1 MKKYMDIERLKDKY
15 ATAFVPGENITI
27 TEKVDGA
34 NASITYNPEDDVID
48 AFSRRNKLGFDLTLE
63 GFWNFSQKLDK
74 NIIKEATEN
83 GKYIIFGEWLVKH
96 SIRYPEDRMKHFYV
110 FDVYN
115 TETQEYMPWEI
126 TLQIAE
132 FCGLETV
139 PVFYDGKFQS
149 WEHVNTFLGKTELGG
164 EPTGEGIVV
173 KSQDRLD
180 NKSSKTPCY
189 VKIVTKEFSEVH
201 NPKKEHKEVDPE
213 KLAQVQ
219 RDYETV
225 GTVVTKRRVEKIIQ
239 KFIEDETIPRDYD
252 EHDFGQIAKIL
263 PKALYEDCLKEE
275 PETVQSVENFGKI
288 CAKLGMQFV
297 RELVN

>member
-15 ATAFVPGENITI
+15 ASAFVPGEHITV
-27 TEKVDGA
+27 TEKIDGA
-34 NASITYNPEDDVID
+34 NASITYNPEDDCID

-63 GFWNFSQKLDK
+63 GFYNFSQTLDK
-74 NIIKEATEN
+74 GIIKAATED

-96 SIRYPEDRMKHFYV
+96 SIKYPESFMKQFYV

-132 FCGLETV
+132 FCGLKTV
-139 PVFYDGKFQS
+139 PLFYDGKFQS
-149 WEHVNTFLGKTELGG
+149 WEHVNTFLGKTDMEA
-164 EPTGEGIVV
+164 EPTGEGIVI

-201 NPKKEHKEVDPE
+201 NPKKEYKEVDPE
-213 KLAQVQ
+213 KLQKMQ
-219 RDYETV
+219 KDFETV
-225 GTVVTKRRVEKIIQ
+225 GTIVTKRRVEKILQ
-239 KFIEDETIPRDYD
+239 KFVEDEIIPRDYD
-252 EHDFGQIAKIL
+252 EHNFGQIAKIL
-263 PKALYEDCLKEE
+263 PKALYEDCVKEE
-275 PETVQSVENFGKI
+275 PETVYSVDNFGKI
-288 CAKLGMQFV
+288 CAKIAMQLV
-297 RELVN
+297 REMVQ

>member
-15 ATAFVPGENITI
+15 ATAFVPGESITI

-34 NASITYNPEDDVID
+34 NASITYNPKDDVID

-63 GFWNFSQKLDK
+63 GFYNFSQKLDK
-74 NIIKEATEN
+74 NTIKEATEN
-83 GKYIIFGEWLVKH
+83 GKYIIFGEWLIRH

-115 TETQEYMPWEI
+115 TETQEYMPWEV
-126 TLQIAE
+126 TMKIAD

-149 WEHVNTFLGKTELGG
+149 WEHVNTFLGYTEMGAA
-164 EPTGEGIVV
+164 PTGEGIVV
-173 KSQDRLD
+173 KSQDRLN

-201 NPKKEHKEVDPE
+201 NSKKEHREVDPE

-219 RDYETV
+219 KDWETV

-239 KFIEDETIPRDYD
+239 KFIEDEIIPRDYD
-252 EHDFGQIAKIL
+252 EHDFGHIAKIL